1 MKFPDVAAVKIG
13 NCMLIYQSRFGYS
26 WKSLEDFFKDF
37 PKILNNSDLF
47 SFSPPFS
54 YEKGNL

>member
-1 MKFPDVAAVKIG
+1 MKLLDVAAVKIG